1 MIDINSCFKEL
12 DKDINLCILIYEE
25 QVIWLVFCYY
35 IDFLAFLTT
44 WYVWCKIILEERL
57 KSMYDDKRFLTAREI
72 LEKDFKIDAR
82 GYRPQEV
89 DQFLDLVI
97 KDYVDFEATTKRLVT
112 EIKALESDNA
122 KLKAEIRNL
131 KASLDIANS
140 NKGVTNVDLLKRISD
155 LEKVVYGE

>member
-1 MIDINSCFKEL
+1 MIRINEIKLSL
-12 DKDINLCILIYEE
+12 DDSEDL
-25 QVIWLVFCYY
+25 
-35 IDFLAFLTT
+35 
-44 WYVWCKIILEERL
+44 L
-57 KSMYDDKRFLTAREI
+57 KKKAAKI

>member
-1 MIDINSCFKEL
+1 
-12 DKDINLCILIYEE
+12 
-25 QVIWLVFCYY
+25 
-35 IDFLAFLTT
+35 
-44 WYVWCKIILEERL
+44 
-57 KSMYDDKRFLTAREI
+57 MYDDKRFLTAREI

-97 KDYVDFEATTKRLVT
+97 EDYVDFEATTKRLVT

>member
-1 MIDINSCFKEL
+1 M
-12 DKDINLCILIYEE
+12 YE
-25 QVIWLVFCYY
+25 
-35 IDFLAFLTT
+35 
-44 WYVWCKIILEERL
+44 
-57 KSMYDDKRFLTAREI
+57 DKRFLTAKEI

-89 DQFLDLVI
+89 DQFLDLII
-97 KDYVDFEATTKRLVT
+97 KDYVDFETTTKRLVT
-112 EIKALESDNA
+112 EIKALESENT

-131 KASLDIANS
+131 RESLDIAGS

>member
-1 MIDINSCFKEL
+1 M
-12 DKDINLCILIYEE
+12 YE
-25 QVIWLVFCYY
+25 
-35 IDFLAFLTT
+35 
-44 WYVWCKIILEERL
+44 
-57 KSMYDDKRFLTAREI
+57 DKRFLTAKEI

-89 DQFLDLVI
+89 DQFLDMII
-97 KDYVDFEATTKRLVT
+97 KDYVDFETTTKRLVT
-112 EIKALESDNA
+112 EIKALESENT

-131 KASLDIANS
+131 RESLDIAGS

>member
-1 MIDINSCFKEL
+1 
-12 DKDINLCILIYEE
+12 
-25 QVIWLVFCYY
+25 
-35 IDFLAFLTT
+35 
-44 WYVWCKIILEERL
+44 
-57 KSMYDDKRFLTAREI
+57 MYDDKRFLTAREI

-131 KASLDIANS
+131 KASLDIASS

>member
-1 MIDINSCFKEL
+1 
-12 DKDINLCILIYEE
+12 
-25 QVIWLVFCYY
+25 
-35 IDFLAFLTT
+35 
-44 WYVWCKIILEERL
+44 
-57 KSMYDDKRFLTAREI
+57 MYDDKRFLTAREI

-131 KASLDIANS
+131 KASLEIANS

-155 LEKVVYGE
+155 LEKVVYGEE

>member
-1 MIDINSCFKEL
+1 
-12 DKDINLCILIYEE
+12 
-25 QVIWLVFCYY
+25 
-35 IDFLAFLTT
+35 
-44 WYVWCKIILEERL
+44 
-57 KSMYDDKRFLTAREI
+57 MYDDKRFLTAREI

-112 EIKALESDNA
+112 ETKALESDNA

>member
-1 MIDINSCFKEL
+1 
-12 DKDINLCILIYEE
+12 
-25 QVIWLVFCYY
+25 
-35 IDFLAFLTT
+35 
-44 WYVWCKIILEERL
+44 
-57 KSMYDDKRFLTAREI
+57 MYDDKRFLTAREI

-97 KDYVDFEATTKRLVT
+97 KDYVDFEATTKRLLT

-131 KASLDIANS
+131 KASLEIANS

>member
-1 MIDINSCFKEL
+1 MYQERIAL
-12 DKDINLCILIYEE
+12 TPKD
-25 QVIWLVFCYY
+25 
-35 IDFLAFLTT
+35 
-44 WYVWCKIILEERL
+44 
-57 KSMYDDKRFLTAREI
+57 I
-72 LEKDFKIDAR
+72 LEKEFKIDTR

>member
-1 MIDINSCFKEL
+1 M
-12 DKDINLCILIYEE
+12 YE
-25 QVIWLVFCYY
+25 
-35 IDFLAFLTT
+35 
-44 WYVWCKIILEERL
+44 
-57 KSMYDDKRFLTAREI
+57 DKRFLSAREI

-89 DQFLDLVI
+89 DQFLDLII
-97 KDYVDFEATTKRLVT
+97 KDYVDFETTTKRLVT
-112 EIKALESDNA
+112 EIKALEADNA

-131 KASLDIANS
+131 KSSLEIAGS

>member
-1 MIDINSCFKEL
+1 
-12 DKDINLCILIYEE
+12 
-25 QVIWLVFCYY
+25 V
-35 IDFLAFLTT
+35 
-44 WYVWCKIILEERL
+44 EERL
-57 KSMYDDKRFLTAREI
+57 KKMYEDKRFLTAREI

-82 GYRPQEV
+82 GYSPQEV
-89 DQFLDLVI
+89 DQFLDLII

-112 EIKALESDNA
+112 EIKTLEQDNA

-131 KASLDIANS
+131 KASLDIAGS

>member
-1 MIDINSCFKEL
+1 
-12 DKDINLCILIYEE
+12 
-25 QVIWLVFCYY
+25 
-35 IDFLAFLTT
+35 
-44 WYVWCKIILEERL
+44 
-57 KSMYDDKRFLTAREI
+57 MYDDKRFLTAREI

-155 LEKVVYGE
+155 SEKVVYGE

>member
-1 MIDINSCFKEL
+1 M
-12 DKDINLCILIYEE
+12 YE
-25 QVIWLVFCYY
+25 
-35 IDFLAFLTT
+35 
-44 WYVWCKIILEERL
+44 
-57 KSMYDDKRFLTAREI
+57 DKRFLTAREI

-89 DQFLDLVI
+89 DQFLDLII

-112 EIKALESDNA
+112 EIKTLEQDNA

-131 KASLDIANS
+131 RASLDIAGS